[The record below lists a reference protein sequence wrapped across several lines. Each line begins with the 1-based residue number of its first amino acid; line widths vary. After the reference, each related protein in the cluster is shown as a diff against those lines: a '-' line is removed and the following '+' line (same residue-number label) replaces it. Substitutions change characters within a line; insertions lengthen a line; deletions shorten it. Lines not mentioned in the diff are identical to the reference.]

1 MECKLGYGFGRSACI
16 QWLQVV
22 EILLVCTYSSTHSF
36 LFKRLIVSTMH
47 LFTNLSIKLLHSF
60 PHPPSHKP
68 QPCLLC
74 SSILLGFHSPHLRTP
89 HTSLHQFS
97 TSPLHLSFC
106 SVTHMPT
113 ASNLPHRFQ
122 GPNIPTP
129 DLLVRGSVSPPHLS
143 PPLPLHIILNQAELR
158 MSPGRN
164 ALIRSCWSN
173 LCSWA

>member
-74 SSILLGFHSPHLRTP
+74 SSILPGFHSLFTP
-89 HTSLHQFS
+89 LS
-97 TSPLHLSFC
+97 TSFPPAHSTYPSVQWPICQQPPTFPTDFRGQTFLLQIYLLGAVWVLPTCHHHCHYISF
-106 SVTHMPT
+106 
-113 ASNLPHRFQ
+113 
-122 GPNIPTP
+122 
-129 DLLVRGSVSPPHLS
+129 
-143 PPLPLHIILNQAELR
+143 
-158 MSPGRN
+158 
-164 ALIRSCWSN
+164 
-173 LCSWA
+173 